1 MLLLKDGLGAGL
13 VFGLV
18 AAALPLNLLM
28 VFISTGP
35 RFFVHTSFVSRLFF
49 VLAHP
54 SSYFRLILVCTILSY
69 HSPYSTTSC
78 RIVVFSPHYL
88 DVPV

>member
-49 VLAHP
+49 CSCSSIIVLPFDTCMHN
-54 SSYFRLILVCTILSY
+54 
-69 HSPYSTTSC
+69 
-78 RIVVFSPHYL
+78 IVIP
-88 DVPV
+88 